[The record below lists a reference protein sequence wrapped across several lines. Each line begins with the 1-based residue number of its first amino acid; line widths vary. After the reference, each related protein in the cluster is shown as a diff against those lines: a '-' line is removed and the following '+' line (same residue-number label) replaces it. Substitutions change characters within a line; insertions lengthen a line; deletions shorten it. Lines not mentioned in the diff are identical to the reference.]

1 MVLELDEQ
9 AATPSKRTG
18 SRTMEKE
25 GRRRT
30 WGMEERGKKEERYGE
45 WERREEG
52 HGGWKIRENGR
63 RIWGAEEKGKEKEGF
78 GNGRERRI
86 RKGISG
92 TEEIGRKKDT
102 RNGREGKK
110 DMVNERKGKK
120 KRRIRGIEE
129 KRRSRRRET
138 REERRP
144 EKKMTVV
151 CTTNSG
157 RYTEVWQIIGGRQR
171 SDPMKSPSDTAQD
184 PVRNTGEKTNYRD
197 CQAQGCASRIF

>member
-30 WGMEERGKKEERYGE
+30 WGMEK
-45 WERREEG
+45 
-52 HGGWKIRENGR
+52 
-63 RIWGAEEKGKEKEGF
+63 KGKEKEDGF

-102 RNGREGKK
+102 RNGRERKN
-110 DMVNERKGKK
+110 DMGNGREGKK
-120 KRRIRGIEE
+120 KKEGYVE
-129 KRRSRRRET
+129 
-138 REERRP
+138 
-144 EKKMTVV
+144 
-151 CTTNSG
+151 
-157 RYTEVWQIIGGRQR
+157 
-171 SDPMKSPSDTAQD
+171 
-184 PVRNTGEKTNYRD
+184 
-197 CQAQGCASRIF
+197 

>member
-30 WGMEERGKKEERYGE
+30 WGMEK
-45 WERREEG
+45 
-52 HGGWKIRENGR
+52 
-63 RIWGAEEKGKEKEGF
+63 KGKEKEDGF

-171 SDPMKSPSDTAQD
+171 SDPMKSPHDTAQD

-197 CQAQGCASRIF
+197 CQAQRCASRIF